1 MEDIQKV
8 YDFIDKAQN
17 FYLATI
23 EGDQPRVRVYG
34 DSLLFEGKIYFMA
47 IKGSNAPNQLAQ
59 NPKFEICTF
68 KHNVLRMS
76 GKLVLDDRAEVKQAL
91 IKKLPALSASLGE
104 EGMLMY
110 YVTDATAT
118 FYNMQGVYEVIKF

>member
-1 MEDIQKV
+1 MEGIQKV
-8 YDFIDKAQN
+8 YDFINKAQN
-17 FYLATI
+17 FYLATM

-34 DSLLFEGKIYFMA
+34 ASLLYEDKIYFMA
-47 IKGSNAPNQLAQ
+47 IKNSNAPKQLAE

-68 KHNVLRMS
+68 KNIVLRMS

-91 IKKLPALSASLGE
+91 IKKIPALGESLGE

-110 YVTDATAT
+110 YVSDATAT
-118 FYNMQGVYEVIKF
+118 FYNMQGVSDVIKF